1 MKNVNYKYFLR
12 EDVPQGRF
20 IFLAKCLEINQD
32 EEIKNLIVNHL
43 AENLEKLVLNDSLN
57 KAQTENNLVFF

>member
-12 EDVPQGRF
+12 DDIPQGRF

-32 EEIKNLIVNHL
+32 EEIKKLIVNHL

>member
-1 MKNVNYKYFLR
+1 VKNVNYKYFLR
-12 EDVPQGRF
+12 EDIPQGRF

-32 EEIKNLIVNHL
+32 EEIKKLIVNHL

>member
-1 MKNVNYKYFLR
+1 VKNVNYKYFLR

>member
-1 MKNVNYKYFLR
+1 VKNVNYKYFLR

-32 EEIKNLIVNHL
+32 EEIKKLIVNHL

>member
-32 EEIKNLIVNHL
+32 EEIKKLIVNHL

-57 KAQTENNLVFF
+57 KAQTENN

>member
-32 EEIKNLIVNHL
+32 EEIKKLIVNHL

>member
-1 MKNVNYKYFLR
+1 VKNVNYKYFLR
-12 EDVPQGRF
+12 DDIPQGRF

-32 EEIKNLIVNHL
+32 EEIKKLIVNHL

>member
-1 MKNVNYKYFLR
+1 VKNVNYKYFLR
-12 EDVPQGRF
+12 EDIPQGRF

-32 EEIKNLIVNHL
+32 EEIKKLIVNHL

-57 KAQTENNLVFF
+57 EAQTENNLVFF